1 MAHSSSSY
9 HHKFINLQ
17 TGMSV
22 HWEMVAASKSVL
34 TVQAPTVVSATM
46 DIYCRQLARTVR
58 L

>member
-17 TGMSV
+17 IGMSV
-22 HWEMVAASKSVL
+22 HWEMVAASRSVL
-34 TVQAPTVVSATM
+34 TMQAPTGVSATM
-46 DIYCRQLARTVR
+46 DIHCRQMARTVR

>member
-1 MAHSSSSY
+1 
-9 HHKFINLQ
+9 
-17 TGMSV
+17 MSV

-46 DIYCRQLARTVR
+46 DIDCSQMARTVR